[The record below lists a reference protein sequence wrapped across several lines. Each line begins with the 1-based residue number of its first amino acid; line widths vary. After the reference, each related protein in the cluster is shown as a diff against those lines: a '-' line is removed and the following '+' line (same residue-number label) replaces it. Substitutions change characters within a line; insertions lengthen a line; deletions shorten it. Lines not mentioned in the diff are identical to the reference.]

1 MIIPPFKY
9 YFPEESIKWI
19 SETTAE
25 LLRSDSYLSMGK
37 YCEQFEKEF
46 AEMAGTKY
54 AVTTASGVAALDVAL
69 RSKGITGGEVVVP
82 TNTFGASAL
91 AVINSGATPV
101 YCDISS
107 DMNIDFEDM
116 KKRITSKTKAVMPVH
131 IGGIISKSIEE
142 IREYCKAKNIV
153 VLEDAAHAHGSKFDR
168 FMAGSIGDLAAF
180 SFFTT
185 KVITSG
191 EGGMVVTSDY
201 ESYEKAKQIRSYN
214 KVAGSEIGELGY
226 NWRMSEFQAIIG
238 LAQLRKL
245 GEILEKRRRV
255 AKAYDELLKS
265 SNVYLP
271 LESSPACVPS
281 YYKYIRLLP
290 KRRDPSALHK
300 VLESKYGVTLGGY
313 VYDVPL
319 HRQKMLGQY
328 VSNKESYSTA
338 DDLCS
343 RHICLPIYPQMEEKE
358 IHHTLD
364 SLNMAAKDL
373 GWNN

>member
-9 YFPEESIKWI
+9 YFPEESIEWI
-19 SETTAE
+19 SETIAE

-37 YCEQFEKEF
+37 YCEQFENEF
-46 AEMAGTKY
+46 AEMVGTKY

-69 RSKGITGGEVVVP
+69 RAKGITGGEVVVP

-142 IREYCKAKNIV
+142 IREFCKTRNIV
-153 VLEDAAHAHGSKFDR
+153 VLEDAAHAHGSKFGR
-168 FMAGSIGDLAAF
+168 SVAGSIGDLAAF

-185 KVITSG
+185 KIITSG
-191 EGGMVVTSDY
+191 EGGMVVTSEY

-226 NWRMSEFQAIIG
+226 NWRLSEFQAIIG

-255 AKAYDELLKS
+255 AKTYDDLLKS
-265 SNVYLP
+265 SSVYLP
-271 LESSPACVPS
+271 LESSPTCIPS
-281 YYKYIRLLP
+281 YYKYIRLLS
-290 KRRDPSALHK
+290 KRRNPSALHK
-300 VLESKYGVTLGGY
+300 LLETKYGVSLSGY

-328 VSNKESYSTA
+328 ATNKKSYPTA

-358 IHHTLD
+358 IHHVFD
-364 SLNMAAKDL
+364 SLSMAAKDL